1 MNLIE
6 EIFNAIRNKTLNS
19 LGAER
24 DLMKLIQDKDISR
37 AESLMQNRDKEVCEA
52 MQEYNPDTHKVRR
65 RRDKMRKNREPYKVE
80 KLPRTRQRYINEV
93 ELFFLLANPILWKN
107 KDGASDNAFEAFND
121 FLQATRFNSTM
132 RKAKRLAGAETES
145 AKVYHIYQE
154 DGVARVKVLVISKSK
169 GYTLRPLFDQYE
181 NLIAFGYG
189 YYLKEGDRSIEHFD
203 IHTPEYIYR
212 CRHGLIGWE
221 VEAIPNPTGKINVI
235 YYRQQKAWDGLQ
247 PRIDREEHI
256 DSKAADTNN
265 YFADP
270 KLKATADVIE
280 SLADPA
286 TVGEVIQLT
295 GADSSIEYLAPPE
308 YSSMKDSEKK
318 DLHDSI
324 LFDTFTPDFSYENMK
339 GMGTL
344 SGEALK
350 RALILG
356 YIKRD
361 NLKEMYD
368 EMVDREK
375 NLIIAIMANV
385 THPELASE
393 LSRMQVEHSFA
404 EPFNEDKDKQWAAIT
419 SLYRGGLL
427 SLDTAVTLLAVTDA
441 PQEEIEKIKAEKQE
455 DMENTIKMQQKTRQN
470 EGNSSGE

>member
-1 MNLIE
+1 MNMIE
-6 EIFNAIRNKTLNS
+6 AIFNAIRNKTLNS
-19 LGAER
+19 MGVER
-24 DLMKLIQDKDISR
+24 DLMRLIQDKDISCV
-37 AESLMQNRDKEVCEA
+37 ESLMQNRDLEVCEA
-52 MQEYNPDTHKVRR
+52 IREYNPDTHEVNK
-65 RRDKMRKNREPYKVE
+65 RRDKLRKNREPYKVQ
-80 KLPRTRQRYINEV
+80 KLPRTRQRYINEI

-107 KDGASDNAFEAFND
+107 KDDTSDNAFTAYCD
-121 FLQATRFNSTM
+121 FLHDIRFNATM
-132 RKAKRLAGAETES
+132 RQAKRLAGSETES

-154 DGVARVKVLVISKSK
+154 NGVARVKVTVISKSK

-189 YYLKEGDRSIEHFD
+189 YYLKEGDRTIEHFD
-203 IHTPEYIYR
+203 IQTPEYIYH
-212 CRHGLIGWE
+212 CRHGLLGWE
-221 VEAIPNPTGKINVI
+221 VKALANPTGKINVI
-235 YYRQQKAWDGLQ
+235 YYRQKKAWDGLQ
-247 PRIDREEHI
+247 KRIDREEYI

-270 KLKATADVIE
+270 KVKATADVIQ
-280 SLADPA
+280 SLADPS

-295 GADSSIEYLAPPE
+295 GSESSIDYLSPPE

-361 NLKEMYD
+361 NLKEIYD

-375 NLIIAIMANV
+375 NLIISIMANV
-385 THPELASE
+385 THPELAVE
-393 LSRMQVEHSFA
+393 LKRMNVEHSFA
-404 EPFNEDKDKQWAAIT
+404 EPFNEDKDKQWSAIA
-419 SLYRGGLL
+419 SLYKSGLL
-427 SLDTAVTLLAVTDA
+427 SLDTAVTLLSVSEA
-441 PQEEIEKIKAEKQE
+441 PQEEIEKIKSDKREGI
-455 DMENTIKMQQKTRQN
+455 ENQMKIQSN
-470 EGNSSGE
+470 NPS

>member
-1 MNLIE
+1 MGLLNY
-6 EIFNAIRNKTLNS
+6 IFNLFQNSVLNS
-19 LGAER
+19 LGVER
-24 DLMKLIQDKDISR
+24 SLLEVIQAGDIDRAKEMMQCRDYDVDKALREYDPE
-37 AESLMQNRDKEVCEA
+37 AHEVNRRPNKI
-52 MQEYNPDTHKVRR
+52 
-65 RRDKMRKNREPYKVE
+65 RRDKKPYYTE
-80 KLPRTRQRYINEV
+80 KLPRGRQKYINEV
-93 ELFFLLANPILWKN
+93 ELFFLLGQPIVWKATS
-107 KDGASDNAFEAFND
+107 DGTDNAFQAFSQ
-121 FLQATRFNSTM
+121 FLKDTRFNSTM
-132 RKAKRLAGAETES
+132 REAKRLAGAETEC
-145 AKVYHIYQE
+145 AKVYHIYRE
-154 DGVARVKVLVISKSK
+154 NGLPRVKAKVIARSN
-169 GYTLRPLFDQYE
+169 GYTLRPLFDQWD
-181 NLIAFGYG
+181 NLVAFGYG
-189 YYLKEGDRSIEHFD
+189 YYLNENGTSVEHFD
-203 IHTPEYIYR
+203 IETPEIIYR
-212 CRHGLIGWE
+212 CRLGRTGWE
-221 VEAIPNPTGKINVI
+221 VMPIPNPTGKINVI
-235 YYRQQKAWDGLQ
+235 YYRQEKAWAGVQ
-247 PRIDREEHI
+247 RRINREEFV

-270 KLKATADVIE
+270 KVKATADVIQN
-280 SLADPA
+280 LADPA

-295 GADSSIEYLAPPE
+295 GEGSTIEYLAPPE

-344 SGEALK
+344 SGEALR

-361 NLKEMYD
+361 NLKEVYD

-385 THPELASE
+385 THPELAAE

-404 EPFNEDKDKQWAAIT
+404 EPFNEDKDKQWTAIT

-427 SLDTAVTLLAVTDA
+427 SLDTAVTLLAITDA

-455 DMENTIKMQQKTRQN
+455 DMV
-470 EGNSSGE
+470 SSCTL